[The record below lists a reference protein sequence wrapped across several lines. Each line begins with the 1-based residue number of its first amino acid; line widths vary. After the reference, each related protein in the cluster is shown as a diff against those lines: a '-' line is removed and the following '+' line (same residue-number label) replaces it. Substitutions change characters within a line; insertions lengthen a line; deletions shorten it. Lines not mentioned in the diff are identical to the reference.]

1 MDICYKKGLFMI
13 YTGNLTNHQNR
24 HIAIIISRFNTLITE
39 QLLRGAQ
46 ETLKMHGVAEENVTI
61 FWVPGAFEIP
71 LVAKK
76 IANTNQFDGIITL
89 GAVIKGETSHYDLV
103 INVAANGISNVSLE
117 TGVPCV
123 FGVLTTD
130 TLEQAQHRSGAK
142 SENIGTDVTTS
153 LLELLSMYDQIN
165 QL

>member
-1 MDICYKKGLFMI
+1 MI
-13 YTGNLTNHQNR
+13 YTGNLTNHSDR
-24 HIAIIISRFNTLITE
+24 RVAIIISRFNALITE

-46 ETLKMHGVAEENVTI
+46 ETLQMHGVQKENVSV

-71 LVAKK
+71 LIAKK
-76 IANTNQFDGIITL
+76 IGQTSQFDGIITL

-103 INVAANGISNVSLE
+103 IHAAANGISNVSLE
-117 TGVPCV
+117 TNVPIV

-142 SENIGTDVTTS
+142 SGNIGADVTTS
-153 LLELLSMYDQIN
+153 LLETLSICDQIGHMKN
-165 QL
+165 